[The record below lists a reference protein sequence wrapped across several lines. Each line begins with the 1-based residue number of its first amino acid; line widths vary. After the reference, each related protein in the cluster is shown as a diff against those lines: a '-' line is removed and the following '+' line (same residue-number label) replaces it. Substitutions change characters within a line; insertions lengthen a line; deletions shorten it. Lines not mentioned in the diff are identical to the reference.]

1 MQEPGAAELSTQ
13 PRWSTPR
20 LHFSSFFFFFLKLE
34 NEHIACLALRRTHSK
49 RVEVV
54 SRKHLCQRMQ
64 GEEIKP
70 GHPELPGK
78 AWRLKTDLFFFNL
91 LFLSFKKPV
100 CHLQGDSPP

>member
-20 LHFSSFFFFFLKLE
+20 LHFSSFFFLKLE
-34 NEHIACLALRRTHSK
+34 NEHIACSALRRTQSE

-54 SRKHLCQRMQ
+54 SRKHLCQQMQ

-78 AWRLKTDLFFFNL
+78 AWRLKTDFFFLNLFF
-91 LFLSFKKPV
+91 SFI
-100 CHLQGDSPP
+100 